1 MNERDER
8 TCDAYEV
15 IRKAV
20 ERPSDPATQA
30 ARLRAHHTILEFG
43 MFGAGETA
51 RQMQMAE
58 AIADICLGLAVRLER
73 AG

>member
-1 MNERDER
+1 MNERDEA
-8 TCDAYEV
+8 TCDAYEL
-15 IRKAV
+15 IRKPVGVAAK
-20 ERPSDPATQA
+20 DPAAQA

-58 AIADICLGLAVRLER
+58 AIADICLGLAIRLEK
-73 AG
+73 